1 MLEAHSIRASCR
13 VRESREFL
21 GGDLD
26 NKTRGDTRASIDL
39 PEEEELEQLP
49 VRLGTAPRGLA
60 VSTLFGDLGG
70 ELVGG
75 GGLSGKMVPSIELC
89 VSCSLD
95 QPLS

>member
-1 MLEAHSIRASCR
+1 M
-13 VRESREFL
+13 RESREVL

-49 VRLGTAPRGLA
+49 VRLGTAPRKLV
-60 VSTLFGDLGG
+60 VSLFGDLGG

-75 GGLSGKMVPSIELC
+75 GGLSDKIASMELC
-89 VSCSLD
+89 ISCPLD